1 MKITDRVSELQR
13 SEMTQAARQV
23 SSNKP
28 LEPIAPVNRSDKVQ
42 ISDAGRAMAARLEEV
57 GTGGTPAE
65 LSSERADQIRTRILE
80 GAYNS
85 VDMAGEVARRIL
97 ASGDL

>member
-1 MKITDRVSELQR
+1 MKITDRVGELQR

-23 SSNKP
+23 FNYKP
-28 LEPIAPVNRSDKVQ
+28 IEPIAPVTRSDKVQ
-42 ISDAGRAMAARLEEV
+42 ISDAGRAMAARLDDIS
-57 GTGGTPAE
+57 TGGAPAE
-65 LSSERADQIRTRILE
+65 LGAERADQIRTRILE

-85 VDMAGEVARRIL
+85 LDMAGEVARSIL